1 MFPNKANISFGID
14 CFVTVSG
21 CTKLARVYL
30 SDKMIIE
37 KDAFRGC
44 EFITFYLYADKI
56 PDGYGDGWM
65 PPNSVVLLAKEAK

>member
-1 MFPNKANISFGID
+1 MMF
-14 CFVTVSG
+14 FVFLVLKETEIE
-21 CTKLARVYL
+21 YL
-30 SDKMIIE
+30 LMRDKMIIE